1 MKKAFVYILYIT
13 TLLGNINVYSQDLDV
28 KKLLDKGDYPSA
40 LSFIENT
47 YSNDTTNK
55 NRYYDLYL
63 YYKDMNN
70 PDNDFVSALFY
81 AMAFKEQDN
90 KDKTI
95 NLNSFAEQTLGVI
108 YQKQD
113 IDALNRYIAITKD
126 YAQLQQEAR
135 RIRDRLAFEKTE
147 KSGSIEEYELF
158 IKNYPNA
165 IQVDQARSWLNEHLI
180 NDILKSNDIEKLRE
194 FIQSTNNDTY
204 RKQALE
210 QLDKLTFK
218 QVLQE
223 NTVEAY
229 DRYIK
234 EFPDGEYVVMAK
246 NKRESAQYD
255 KYVNEGTISDM
266 IFFLRNNSNN
276 DKNYQLVFDKLKLYA
291 STHYSIP
298 AMLVLDSIE
307 HNDGYLK
314 SFAKHYIADLSLSS
328 IEKITEAFPNLKT
341 ADYIIEAEQKAKTIQ
356 NLLNK
361 PKLTAED
368 YKKHKNLLTNL
379 NARQSVLLFQRF
391 YELNETLP
399 KNKAINF
406 NLGWDS
412 HFLAFRQAKKMELDL
427 VLTEATDKNK
437 TDIDVKSLGLD
448 IQANDIFISEDKKI
462 VLFSKSDYDGYDS
475 YPNAENKDIYYSVF
489 KDGKWQKPLP
499 VTAPVNSRFN
509 ETHPVLSADKKTL
522 WFSSNRDLNFG
533 KLDVYVS
540 YREDTKDWNSWSEP
554 ILLGEDVN
562 TSDDDFVI
570 SLEDNMLVLAQEE
583 NSSEENHIYLEG
595 NTQLNIVAGKIK
607 SNHNDFSNSKL
618 YIYNSKDFSLIN
630 IVTPNDKG
638 YFAFIRPS
646 ASYAL
651 YLQKSNYYSPITDST
666 DITLYSIE
674 DLAANSD
681 IITVN
686 SFFNPKNPLELSKRG
701 EMELLL
707 LANVFKSKPYILNLE
722 VHANKGFKKDSEEEL
737 SIKQADVIRNFLIKK
752 GGVNEA
758 RLITNGL
765 GTNKVVQGWEGMDCI
780 DISILDK

>member
-1 MKKAFVYILYIT
+1 MKRIVFYILYIT
-13 TLLGNINVYSQDLDV
+13 LLGTISAYSQDSDV
-28 KKLLDKGDYPSA
+28 EKLLSKGDYSSA
-40 LSFIENT
+40 LSYIKNA
-47 YSNDTTNK
+47 YHNDTANK
-55 NRYYDLYL
+55 DRYYDLYL
-63 YYKDMNN
+63 YYKEIHNPNN
-70 PDNDFVSALFY
+70 DYVSALFY
-81 AMAFKEQDN
+81 AQLYKEQN
-90 KDKTI
+90 EKDKTI
-95 NLNSFAEQTLGVI
+95 NLNSLAEEALGVI

-113 IDALNRYIAITKD
+113 IDALNRYITITD
-126 YAQLQQEAR
+126 NYPQLQQEAT

-147 KSGSIEEYELF
+147 KSESVEEYEQF

-165 IQVDQARSWLNEHLI
+165 IQVDQARSWLNEHLMK
-180 NDILKSNDIEKLRE
+180 DILKSNDAEKLRE
-194 FIQSTNNDTY
+194 FIKSTNNASY

-210 QLDKLTFK
+210 QLDKITFK

-234 EFPDGEYVVMAK
+234 DFPNGEYIVMAR

-266 IFFLRNNSNN
+266 IFFLRNNSKN
-276 DKNYQLVFDKLKLYA
+276 DKNYQLVFDKLKLY
-291 STHYSIP
+291 SSIHYSIP

-307 HNDGYLK
+307 HNDGDLK
-314 SFAKHYIADLSLSS
+314 TFAKRYVSDLSLSS
-328 IEKITEAFPNLKT
+328 IQRITDAFPNLKT
-341 ADYIIEAEQKAKTIQ
+341 LDYIVEAEQKAKAIQ
-356 NLLNK
+356 TLISK

-368 YKKHKNLLTNL
+368 YRKNKSLLTNL
-379 NARQSVLLFQRF
+379 NARQSTFLFKRF

-399 KNKAINF
+399 KNKAISF

-427 VLTEATDKNK
+427 VLTEGSGGVNK
-437 TDIDVKSLGLD
+437 QAIDVKSFGLD
-448 IQANDIFISEDKKI
+448 IEAKDIFVSDDKKI
-462 VLFSKSDYDGYDS
+462 ILFSKADYDGYDS
-475 YPNAENKDIYYSVF
+475 YPDSENKDIYYSIF
-489 KDGKWQKPLP
+489 KEGKWQKPLP
-499 VTAPVNSRFN
+499 VVSPVNSRFN

-522 WFSSNRDLNFG
+522 WFSSDRDLNFG
-533 KLDVYVS
+533 ALDIYVS
-540 YREDTKDWNSWSEP
+540 HREDTKDWNSWSEP
-554 ILLGEDVN
+554 ILLGEDIN
-562 TSDDDFVI
+562 TSDDDFV
-570 SLEDNMLVLAQEE
+570 LKVEDNMLVLTQDENTTEE
-583 NSSEENHIYLEG
+583 NYIYLEG
-595 NTQLNIVAGKIK
+595 NTQLNFVSGKVK
-607 SNHNDFSNSKL
+607 SAHNDFSNSKL

-646 ASYAL
+646 VSYAL

-737 SIKQADVIRNFLIKK
+737 SVKQADVIRNFLIKK